1 MVIACL
7 PSETTYDVQCPI
19 CGRGFLFLTDAG
31 EADRAALRRS
41 ATAALA
47 AQHNK
52 LKGRSDRRRSADR
65 RKGNTDA
72 RAVKLERRQAD
83 AVADRRDPECDRR
96 GVSPEQRSTDQER
109 RAAAPAFRRG
119 SGVAHPRE
127 VFYLQGWDGQTE
139 RDSRSWSQHS
149 PYQSG
154 ALC

>member
-19 CGRGFLFLTDAG
+19 CGRGFLFLTDAA

-41 ATAALA
+41 AVAALA

-52 LKGRSDRRRSADR
+52 LKGRSDRRSADR
-65 RKGNTDA
+65 RKGHPDA
-72 RAVKLERRQAD
+72 RAVKQERRQAQ
-83 AVADRRDPECDRR
+83 AVADRRDPDCDRR
-96 GVSPEQRSTDQER
+96 GASPEQRSTSQER

-139 RDSRSWSQHS
+139 RDSRSWTQASSLQ
-149 PYQSG
+149 PG